1 VKTLFLACTSVVL
14 VLFANAAAAQTQP
27 ADTVSAATAPA
38 PARPAAARRPRVQ
51 RNLITQEEI
60 EAAQMATAYDVVQRL
75 RPQWLHNRGGPV
87 PDPDGSV
94 EVRVYYNA
102 QPMGGVE
109 VLKDYTAGQV
119 ATLRYFD
126 PISARTTFG
135 PGNGRGVIVVT
146 GR

>member
-1 VKTLFLACTSVVL
+1 VKSLFLACNSVAL
-14 VLFANAAAAQTQP
+14 VLFATAAAAQTQP
-27 ADTVSAATAPA
+27 PDTVPPATAASPA
-38 PARPAAARRPRVQ
+38 SPAAARRARIQ
-51 RNLITQEEI
+51 RDLITQEEI
-60 EAAQMATAYDVVQRL
+60 DAAQVATAYDVVQRL
-75 RPQWLHNRGGPV
+75 RPQWLRNRGGPV

-94 EVRVYYNA
+94 EVRVYYNS

-109 VLKDYTAGQV
+109 ALRDYTAGQV

-126 PISARTTFG
+126 PINARTMYG